1 MADIRTYGTLVN
13 DTGEAI
19 ADASQVYD
27 SKRGKML
34 DEVLDETAAGIVEFT
49 DDEIDAIARDAGG
62 E

>member
-49 DDEIDAIARDAGG
+49 DDEIDA
-62 E
+62 